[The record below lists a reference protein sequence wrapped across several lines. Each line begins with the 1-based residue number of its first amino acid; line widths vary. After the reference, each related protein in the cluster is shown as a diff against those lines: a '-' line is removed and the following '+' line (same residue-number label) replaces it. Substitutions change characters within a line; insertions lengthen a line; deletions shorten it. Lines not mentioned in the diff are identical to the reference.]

1 VAFRSAEQDRVD
13 AGGSGR
19 TFVFVS
25 TIPLRRFSRFAVPLA
40 AALGALAVSTG
51 AAEAQERRDSES
63 AAFQANRGLNI
74 GIGPSILVPTDDGPM
89 GGGLVLDG
97 RYGIAAGP
105 TVLAP
110 GGRLSGYL
118 ISRRFVG
125 TAMPTFRVTLPA
137 GPLAPFL
144 VGGVGGGWM
153 SNPPESGVG
162 LMAGGGLM
170 IHFGR
175 LLAIGA
181 EVTYQTITNTEF
193 QNIAIGPSISFG
205 G

>member
-1 VAFRSAEQDRVD
+1 VSPAIARRLLLPAVSVA
-13 AGGSGR
+13 
-19 TFVFVS
+19 
-25 TIPLRRFSRFAVPLA
+25 AVLGVLVLA
-40 AALGALAVSTG
+40 AGDATAR
-51 AAEAQERRDSES
+51 ERDS
-63 AAFQANRGLNI
+63 AAYAANRGLKI
-74 GIGPSILVPTDDGPM
+74 GLGPSLLVPTDDGPM

-105 TVLAP
+105 AIVAP

-125 TAMPTFRVTLPA
+125 TAMPTFRVTFPA

-153 SNPPESGVG
+153 SKPPENGVG
-162 LMAGGGLM
+162 LMGGGGLM

-175 LLAIGA
+175 IVAIGA
-181 EVTYQTITNTEF
+181 EITYQTITGTEF
-193 QNIAIGPSISFG
+193 QNIAIGPSLSFG